1 MASSRV
7 AGCCEHGR
15 RRRHRLIDRG
25 PETPPG
31 GRRPPTLPTLL
42 SPFNRRFIERLP
54 LTSTSCIR
62 PLIGIL
68 QDSPQDSP
76 QDSLRDSCGGSILSP
91 ASPPPL
97 PPTDEYV
104 MRIMNMV
111 MRMATDVLESIRWLE
126 IKQQRR
132 YQTPVKLIPSHP
144 SQFTRAEQV
153 AAGCLFPN
161 AARILLNILQ
171 EFHMNLLPVKVRN

>member
-1 MASSRV
+1 MVDERLAAAGNVSAAGSILKKILRDPEKRSCGIARPGDMASSRV

-91 ASPPPL
+91 ASPPLCL
-97 PPTDEYV
+97 PP
-104 MRIMNMV
+104 MNM
-111 MRMATDVLESIRWLE
+111 
-126 IKQQRR
+126 
-132 YQTPVKLIPSHP
+132 
-144 SQFTRAEQV
+144 
-153 AAGCLFPN
+153 
-161 AARILLNILQ
+161 
-171 EFHMNLLPVKVRN
+171 